1 MNVIQDSEAKE
12 GSVRVR
18 RLPSCVLLKV
28 TGEGSSISAQLED
41 EPAIEVA
48 MALITAASDSVTGC
62 NLVDALRMQGA
73 SIDDGLRLLRDLMEA
88 AKQAIVQIHKE
99 GL

>member
-12 GSVRVR
+12 GLVRVC
-18 RLPSCVLLKV
+18 RLPSCILLKV
-28 TGEGSSISAQLED
+28 TGEDSISAQLED

-62 NLVDALRMQGA
+62 NLVDALRMQGT
-73 SIDDGLRLLRDLMEA
+73 SIDAGLQLLRDLMEA
-88 AKQAIVQIHKE
+88 TRQAIVQIHKE